1 MNDIFL
7 LRLLKSGDKQAFKL
21 LFDSYFEALC
31 RFMYIYLGNKQ
42 DAEEI
47 AIDIFMYLW
56 ENREK
61 IEIKLTFKG
70 YLFQTARN
78 RCLNALRDRKNTLA
92 IDEISGTEIPQ
103 ADMGSPLEM
112 EELSRL
118 IEEAVLSLPGR
129 CHEIF
134 VKSREEKLT
143 NQEIADEMNIS
154 VKTVEAQ
161 ITKALKRIREFLGEQ
176 YYYLFSCRWH
186 SKQSTIRP
194 KKTVALYSNAT
205 VFQKGQFL
213 F

>member
-56 ENREK
+56 ENREM

-103 ADMGSPLEM
+103 ADMGSSLEM

-176 YYYLFSCRWH
+176 YYYLF
-186 SKQSTIRP
+186 
-194 KKTVALYSNAT
+194 
-205 VFQKGQFL
+205 
-213 F
+213 